1 MALVAN
7 SQRGNVNMLVM
18 RKVPSPRLRV
28 TGSTSL
34 ATRNGPRWR
43 CAAPSRTSR
52 WGCAPAAPCRAADR
66 VPQDSRR
73 CRPPRGG
80 RRPARGSGQ
89 TLWRWSPLDRH
100 SLAALRLDGLR
111 QRRRIAGGPG
121 VQHDEEA
128 FLGEFL
134 GYGATVS
141 PGRDE
146 RWCRSARPSV
156 GQHSEEVLDE
166 AGYST

>member
-1 MALVAN
+1 MQKQRAGAVSATTLETIARLALETAQTN
-7 SQRGNVNMLVM
+7 AQLAELQQA
-18 RKVPSPRLRV
+18 SPH
-28 TGSTSL
+28 
-34 ATRNGPRWR
+34 
-43 CAAPSRTSR
+43 
-52 WGCAPAAPCRAADR
+52 
-66 VPQDSRR
+66 
-73 CRPPRGG
+73 
-80 RRPARGSGQ
+80 
-89 TLWRWSPLDRH
+89 LDRH
-100 SLAALRLDGLR
+100 ALTALRLDGLR